1 MVKLMKKISIAI
13 MMFALMALLVA
24 CGGGADKE
32 KESDKSSDKSTPTEE
47 NNETEE
53 AESDVIEITHELA
66 KEPVEVKKN
75 PGKVVVFDFGML
87 DTFDELGIE
96 VAGVPQK
103 NIPSY
108 LSKYEDEKYENVGGL
123 KEPDLETIHAMQP
136 DVIFIS
142 GRQSDMYDEL
152 SEIAPTVYVGLDTSN
167 YMESFKGNMEMVAE
181 IFGKEDEMTA
191 ELAEIDEQITA
202 IKEKTDASDEKAL
215 IILGNEGKVSA
226 YGSSSR
232 FGIIHD
238 VFGFKAADDNIETST
253 HGQSITF
260 EYILETNPDVL
271 FVIDRDAAIGGE
283 SSAKDSV
290 ENDLV
295 KKTTAYENDAIYY
308 LDPNYW
314 YLSGGGLLS
323 IKEMIKEIEDAL

>member
-24 CGGGADKE
+24 CGGGTDKE

-75 PGKVVVFDFGML
+75 PEKVVVFDFGML

-191 ELAEIDEQITA
+191 ELAEIDEQIAA

-238 VFGFKAADDNIETST
+238 VFGFKAADENIEAST

-283 SSAKDSV
+283 SSAKD
-290 ENDLV
+290 
-295 KKTTAYENDAIYY
+295 
-308 LDPNYW
+308 
-314 YLSGGGLLS
+314 
-323 IKEMIKEIEDAL
+323 

>member
-1 MVKLMKKISIAI
+1 MKKLSIAI

-24 CGGGADKE
+24 CGGGKDEE
-32 KESDKSSDKSTPTEE
+32 KESDKSTATEE
-47 NNETEE
+47 TK
-53 AESDVIEITHELA
+53 SDVIEITHELSN
-66 KEPVEVKKN
+66 EPVEVAKN
-75 PGKVVVFDFGML
+75 PETVVVFDFGML

-142 GRQSDMYDEL
+142 GRQVDMYDEL
-152 SEIAPTVYVGLDTSN
+152 SEIAPTVYVGLDTSK
-167 YMESFKGNMEMVAE
+167 YMESFKGNMELVGE
-181 IFGKEDEMTA
+181 IFGKEDEIAA
-191 ELAEIDEQITA
+191 ELAEIDEQIAA
-202 IKEKTDASDEKAL
+202 IKEKTDASDAKAL

-238 VFGFKAADDNIETST
+238 VFGFKAADDKIESST

-283 SSAKDSV
+283 ASAKDSI
-290 ENDLV
+290 ENELV
-295 KKTTAYENDAIYY
+295 QKTTAYENDAIYY

-323 IKEMIKEIEDAL
+323 IKEMIKEIEEAL

>member
-75 PGKVVVFDFGML
+75 PEKVVVFDFGML

-191 ELAEIDEQITA
+191 ELAEIDEQIAA

-238 VFGFKAADDNIETST
+238 VFGFKAADDNIEAST

>member
-1 MVKLMKKISIAI
+1 MKKISIAV

-32 KESDKSSDKSTPTEE
+32 KEKEDTSGANSTPVES
-47 NNETEE
+47 NEAEE
-53 AESDVIEITHELA
+53 AESDVMEITHELA
-66 KEPVEVKKN
+66 KEPVEVTKN
-75 PGKVVVFDFGML
+75 PETVVVFDFGIL
-87 DTFDELGIE
+87 DTLDELGVE

-123 KEPDLETIHAMQP
+123 KEPDMEKIHAMQP
-136 DVIFIS
+136 DIIFIS
-142 GRQSDMYDEL
+142 GRQADMYDEL
-152 SEIAPTVYVGLDTSN
+152 SEIAPTVYVGIDNAN
-167 YMESFKGNMEMVAE
+167 YMESFKANMEMVAE
-181 IFGKEDEMTA
+181 IFGKEDEMAA
-191 ELAEIDEQITA
+191 ELADIDEQIAA

-226 YGSSSR
+226 YGASSR

-238 VFGFKAADDNIETST
+238 VFGFKAADEKIEVST

-271 FVIDRDAAIGGE
+271 FVIDRDAAVGGE
-283 SSAKDSV
+283 ASAKDSV
-290 ENDLV
+290 ENELV
-295 KKTTAYENDAIYY
+295 QKTTAFKNDAIYY

-323 IKEMIKEIEDAL
+323 IKEMIKEIEAAL